1 MTMFLYRAT
10 FRTGQEEP
18 AAGLIAEEPTN
29 GPFRAVVW
37 NHRARAWTFNPEAAA
52 SFLLDDRNFDRWTE
66 VDRTKAEEIA
76 RTFGTELPT
85 EEELHRMCEEGDR
98 TR

>member
-10 FRTGQEEP
+10 FRKDQEES
-18 AAGLIAEEPTN
+18 AAGLIAEEPTM

-37 NHRARAWTFNPEAAA
+37 SHRARAWTFNPEAAA

-66 VDRTKAEEIA
+66 VDRTRAEEIA
-76 RTFGTELPT
+76 RTLGTELPS
-85 EEELHRMCEEGDR
+85 EQELHRISEEGAR
-98 TR
+98 AR